1 MVCKHQINYE
11 GEVSQARMQAPTKD
25 TVYSSRKKL
34 IKTFSLMKTLEK
46 HIKDMKC
53 QGNSTEHPNI

>member
-53 QGNSTEHPNI
+53 SRK